1 MLNPTDIIVDNI
13 FLLLK
18 DFSLIVTKQL
28 IGKQNNVIESWKT
41 LYYPHGPS
49 NVLWIEF
56 KFRIRKVLQPRNF
69 FKPTKPGR
77 EQGQGGIISEAKNQI
92 LKN

>member
-1 MLNPTDIIVDNI
+1 MVYVIIDQRDSETLFAQNPIDIIVDNI

-56 KFRIRKVLQPRNF
+56 KFRIQFSIRY
-69 FKPTKPGR
+69 
-77 EQGQGGIISEAKNQI
+77 
-92 LKN
+92 